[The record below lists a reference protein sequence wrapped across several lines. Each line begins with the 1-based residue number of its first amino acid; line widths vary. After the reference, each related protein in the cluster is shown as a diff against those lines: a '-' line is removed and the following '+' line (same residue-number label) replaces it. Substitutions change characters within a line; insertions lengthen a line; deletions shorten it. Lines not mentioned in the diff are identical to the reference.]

1 MIKVV
6 MFDGSCRFCSVIE
19 FTWDGRTLILD
30 EGKELLDPL
39 KVVKIVTL

>member
-6 MFDGSCRFCSVIE
+6 LIDRSVRYCSVIE

-30 EGKELLDPL
+30 EGKEILDPM
-39 KVVKIVTL
+39 KVVRIVPI